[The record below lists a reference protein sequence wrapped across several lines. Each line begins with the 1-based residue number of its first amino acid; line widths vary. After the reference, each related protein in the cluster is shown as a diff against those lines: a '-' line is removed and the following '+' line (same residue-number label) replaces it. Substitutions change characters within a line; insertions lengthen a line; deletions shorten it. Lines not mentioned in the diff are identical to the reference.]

1 MKFGGHNAFFIW
13 LLKKFLSC
21 KGALGAFQRVQGR
34 SQICPKSFQFL
45 KKYTKYGYQEKAL
58 KIRRIMVFKL

>member
-45 KKYTKYGYQEKAL
+45 KKYTEYAQADL
-58 KIRRIMVFKL
+58 F